1 MKFSATILALLA
13 AALLS
18 GCGTGPGPNG
28 LVLDPVGPALLPS
41 TPMTDSVSP
50 NGTLVVYSAYR
61 RNADFNARDRN
72 RPEYSDYEIFSSAG
86 ALQQRIHNNS
96 GTILQEVVPVTL
108 PAGKYK
114 VKARAN
120 GHGFVVIPV
129 VIEAGR
135 STVVH
140 LEGGGFWPNESVFNQ
155 TNAVR
160 LPDGLVIGWKARP
173 DL

>member
-1 MKFSATILALLA
+1 MKFSALFLVLLT

-18 GCGTGPGPNG
+18 GCATGSGPNG
-28 LVLDPVGPALLPS
+28 LVLDPVGPALPH
-41 TPMTDSVSP
+41 PVQMTRSVST

-61 RNADFNARDRN
+61 RNADFNARDGN
-72 RPEYSDYEIFSSAG
+72 RPEYSDYKIFSSAG
-86 ALQQRIHNNS
+86 AFQQRIHNNS
-96 GTILQEVVPVTL
+96 GNILQDVLPVTL

-120 GHGFVVIPV
+120 GHGLVIIPV
-129 VIEAGR
+129 VIEAGQ
-135 STVVH
+135 STVLH
-140 LEGGGFWPNESVFNQ
+140 LEGGGFWPNESAFNQ